1 MNKFILILLILS
13 FPLSLVLLAQNER
26 DVFPSK
32 LPEVVPDTLTQAKVK
47 EDSLFYSADSVSYYQ
62 NLEQIRLYG
71 NTNIRYQEFTI
82 SSDSIVINLKT
93 NRAYSVGNTVM
104 QDGAQI
110 LLGSNV
116 AYDIETQTGIME
128 NGISSIV
135 TGKQIGRAHV

>member
-26 DVFPSK
+26 DVFSSK

-93 NRAYSVGNTVM
+93 N
-104 QDGAQI
+104 
-110 LLGSNV
+110 
-116 AYDIETQTGIME
+116 
-128 NGISSIV
+128 
-135 TGKQIGRAHV
+135 